1 MDDSGRG
8 DFLAD
13 ERRGKDPGP
22 EMRAIQIRNL
32 RITLRA
38 AHASPDKVT

>member
-1 MDDSGRG
+1 MIPEEAISW
-8 DFLAD
+8 LD

-32 RITLRA
+32 RITLRT
-38 AHASPDKVT
+38 AHA